1 MYDVIILGSG
11 PAGLSAA
18 VYSRRYEMKTLVIG
32 KGYGRISEAHE
43 VENYLG
49 FKNISGLELSKK
61 FTEHAKS
68 LGAEIVREEILKV
81 EKNGKGFVVTT
92 ENGKYESKTVIYAL
106 GGGRRKLGVPNEE
119 KFKGRGISYCAT
131 CDAAFFKDKVV
142 AVTGG
147 SDSAAMAALLLSKI
161 AKKVYIIYRRGKLRA
176 FPSLIK
182 KIEEKE
188 NIETIFNT
196 IIKEVEGDSS
206 VEKIII
212 ENRETGE
219 IKEIKV
225 NGVFVEY
232 GYEPNSYLAEELG
245 VKLSEKGRIVVDE
258 NMRTNVEGFFAAG
271 DVTTGSGRFDQVIT
285 AAAEGAIA
293 ARSAHDYITR

>member
-1 MYDVIILGSG
+1 M
-11 PAGLSAA
+11 
-18 VYSRRYEMKTLVIG
+18 
-32 KGYGRISEAHE
+32 
-43 VENYLG
+43 
-49 FKNISGLELSKK
+49 
-61 FTEHAKS
+61 
-68 LGAEIVREEILKV
+68 
-81 EKNGKGFVVTT
+81 
-92 ENGKYESKTVIYAL
+92 
-106 GGGRRKLGVPNEE
+106 
-119 KFKGRGISYCAT
+119 
-131 CDAAFFKDKVV
+131 
-142 AVTGG
+142 
-147 SDSAAMAALLLSKI
+147 
-161 AKKVYIIYRRGKLRA
+161 
-176 FPSLIK
+176 IK

>member
-1 MYDVIILGSG
+1 MYDVIVLGSG

-32 KGYGRISEAHE
+32 KGYGMISEAHE

-81 EKNGKGFVVTT
+81 EKKEEGFVVTT

-106 GGGRRKLGVPNEE
+106 GGVKRKLGVPNEE
-119 KFKGRGISYCAT
+119 KFKGKGISYCAT

-188 NIETIFNT
+188 NVETIFNT

-206 VEKIII
+206 VEKIIT

-225 NGVFVEY
+225 DGVFVEY

-258 NMRTNVEGFFAAG
+258 NMRTNIEGFFAAG

>member
-1 MYDVIILGSG
+1 MYDVIVLGSG

-32 KGYGRISEAHE
+32 KGYGMISEAHE

-68 LGAEIVREEILKV
+68 LGTEIVREEILKV

-106 GGGRRKLGVPNEE
+106 GGVKRKLGVPNEE

-161 AKKVYIIYRRGKLRA
+161 AKKVYIIYRRDKLRA

-196 IIKEVEGDSS
+196 IIKDVEGDSS
-206 VEKIII
+206 VEKIIL

-219 IKEIKV
+219 MKEIKV

-232 GYEPNSYLAEELG
+232 GYEPNSHLAEEIG
-245 VKLSEKGRIVVDE
+245 VKLSERGRIVVDE

-285 AAAEGAIA
+285 SAAEGAIA
-293 ARSAHDYITR
+293 ARSAHDYIMR